1 MTFSSSPMRGF
12 SVYDA
17 LAEGLCGHGA
27 FGLACGKGSIT
38 PINEEYRSLAVLATI
53 CELFPCFFVEKL
65 PTRNGRVCRM
75 KE

>member
-1 MTFSSSPMRGF
+1 MFSSSLMRGF
-12 SVYDA
+12 SEDVA

-38 PINEEYRSLAVLATI
+38 PSNEEYRSLALLATI

-65 PTRNGRVCRM
+65 LTRMGEYVG
-75 KE
+75 